1 MRKFL
6 VLSSCLALILGS
18 TPAWAGEIAAV
29 NQNLHRNIVEVTPFN
44 LVEHGY
50 QGYFKEQ
57 GIPSYAA
64 FLTAIRSRKVQA
76 EDLVKSAIARGRL
89 APETLN
95 DRSYLDAV
103 KLQIDNLERFSR

>member
-6 VLSSCLALILGS
+6 VLSGCLALILGS
-18 TPAWAGEIAAV
+18 TPAWAGEMAAV

-64 FLTAIRSRKVQA
+64 FLTAIRSRKVRA

-89 APETLN
+89 SPETLN

-103 KLQIDNLERFSR
+103 RLQIDNLERFSY

>member
-6 VLSSCLALILGS
+6 VLTGFSALILGF
-18 TPAWAGEIAAV
+18 TPAWAGEMATV
-29 NQNLHRNIVEVTPFN
+29 NQSQHRNIVEVTPFN

-64 FLTAIRSRKVQA
+64 FLTAIRSGQVQA

-89 APETLN
+89 SPETLN
-95 DRSYLDAV
+95 DRSYLAAV
-103 KLQIDNLERFSR
+103 KLQIDNLQRFSR